1 MTKTICFRHAMGA
14 PVIAWCVLMVRFSC
28 QLRLMTVIAAAVTDL
43 ISILLAGVILDRDGS
58 MMSRA
63 FPTAFP
69 SVEEWACQ
77 HDRCH
82 DDGNDL
88 L

>member
-1 MTKTICFRHAMGA
+1 MTNTICFRHAMGA
-14 PVIAWCVLMVRFSC
+14 PVVAWCVLMVRFSC
-28 QLRLMTVIAAAVTDL
+28 HLWCVNVIAAVIDL
-43 ISILLAGVILDRDGS
+43 ISILLIGDIFDRDGS
-58 MMSRA
+58 MMGWA

-69 SVEEWACQ
+69 SVEEWTCQ